1 MSSFPWRTLFFV
13 SLALNLL
20 VLGGIGGALV
30 AGARLQREEPDAAV
44 VERIPGVRAFIAA
57 VPPEARPQL
66 RQQLGESWRETR
78 DLRRAALDARRESF
92 AAVEAEP
99 YDAERVRA
107 AFAGMRAADQAVVGT
122 FHENMTAFLSELT
135 PEQRRDVLERLRR
148 APPATRQGLAPAIDG
163 EDAAPGNRVLSPEE
177 RESVRDRIRERRQE
191 RRERRQQ
198 GGGQ

>member
-1 MSSFPWRTLFFV
+1 MSSFPWRTLCFV

-20 VLGGIGGALV
+20 VLGGIGGALG

-44 VERIPGVRAFIAA
+44 VERIPGIRAFIAA
-57 VPPEARPQL
+57 VPVEARSQL

-78 DLRRAALDARRESF
+78 DLRRAARDARRESF
-92 AAVEAEP
+92 AAIAAEP
-99 YDAERVRA
+99 YDDERVRA
-107 AFAGMRAADQAVVGT
+107 ALAGMRVADQALVGA

-148 APPATRQGLAPAIDG
+148 APRAARQGSAPGLDG
-163 EDAAPGNRVLSPEE
+163 EEAAPRDRVLSPEE
-177 RESVRDRIRERRQE
+177 RERLRERRQE

-198 GGGQ
+198 GGAQ

>member
-1 MSSFPWRTLFFV
+1 MSSFPWRTICFV

-20 VLGGIGGALV
+20 VIGGIGGALG

-44 VERIPGVRAFIAA
+44 VARIPGVRAFIAA

-92 AAVEAEP
+92 AAVAAEP
-99 YDAERVRA
+99 YDADRVRA
-107 AFAGMRAADQAVVGT
+107 AFAGMRAADQAVVGV
-122 FHENMTAFLSELT
+122 FHENMTSFLGELT
-135 PEQRRDVLERLRR
+135 VEQRTDVLERLRS
-148 APPATRQGLAPAIDG
+148 APPAARDSLAPVMDG
-163 EDAAPGNRVLSPEE
+163 EAAPGERALSPEQRENLRE
-177 RESVRDRIRERRQE
+177 RFRERRQE